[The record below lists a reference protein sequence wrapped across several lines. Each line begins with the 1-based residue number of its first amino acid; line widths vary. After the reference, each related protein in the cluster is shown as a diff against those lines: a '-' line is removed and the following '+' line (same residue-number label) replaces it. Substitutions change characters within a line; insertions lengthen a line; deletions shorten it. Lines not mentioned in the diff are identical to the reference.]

1 MKIKKLIV
9 KGFMRFK
16 EQQEILFPEN
26 QVTLIFGENGAGKT
40 SLLDAICV
48 SLYGRTFRTSFDS
61 EAGFLSL
68 SDLINHDS
76 TKATIHLEFENH
88 GHNFVVKREITREDS
103 DGDLLEDGE
112 LKAESKDVFDYV
124 GSKAIGLDWEGFSK
138 STVILQGEMSA
149 LTDALPGTRKVA
161 FVKLFGL
168 DKYSYYEQV
177 VRGQIEEQTMEIKE
191 MEAANEILTTEI
203 AKIPQ
208 VESSIKRL
216 KKIVSDLEQ
225 RKASS
230 GRKVQQLAQ
239 LRKNLEKDYRTYIT
253 LNERIDSINKQ
264 KSSAEKILQ
273 QKKDELKEINTLK
286 NEFPSIK
293 KSYNEF
299 LSLNK
304 SLKSMKELK
313 TRYDKL
319 DGKLNWL
326 ANSLKEKKS
335 KLTELLKDIQISKA
349 ILNKLKKQVPSAKEI
364 SRIREE
370 MSKLE
375 GRKVRLEDSR
385 YKLDAQL
392 NVAINT
398 ANELKAQMGKIR
410 RKHVCPVCSQRIR
423 NAKEVLKHYANEI
436 KVLER
441 DASKK
446 QEQINSTLA
455 ELSRVERKLA
465 IVEAS
470 RNKLESVYSK
480 QSELFNEIKRL
491 DVFSSRR
498 DKTKHEIEQLT
509 KETEKCRKQ
518 IKSLRFNI
526 KEYNAI
532 EKRFTMLRQAKTVE
546 RFSSASVQLKRLP
559 KINGEIGNAGKNL
572 AKLEK
577 QRRQLLSRI
586 KKLKDIENRF
596 AAVKEEL
603 QAAQSVYNQNVVALT
618 KEQTNYKTLEKQL
631 AELKNRERKLRQNED
646 EIERLQ
652 EDVSSFEELMQIFK
666 NIPENILRRLI
677 PHIEKEGTAIISE
690 LSEGMITALNIDK
703 ETLNIGATMGGE
715 ERPIQYFS
723 GGQQTRIN
731 MALRIAISRI
741 LSKLP
746 HTEEHVFA
754 TMQTL
759 FIDEGDFGNLD
770 EVGVRETMGVIQN
783 LTREFNRIVL
793 ISHLDSVRENFRGYT
808 VEVLKSG
815 SSQSMI
821 NAPLQE
827 TVSVQREAV

>member
-16 EQQEILFPEN
+16 EQQEIIFPEN
-26 QVTLIFGENGAGKT
+26 QVILIFGENGAGKT

-68 SDLINHDS
+68 SDLVNHDS

-124 GSKAIGLDWEGFSK
+124 GSKAIGFDWEGFSR
-138 STVILQGEMSA
+138 STVILQGEMSS
-149 LTDALPGTRKVA
+149 LSDALPGTRKAA

-168 DKYSYYEQV
+168 DKYCSYEQV
-177 VRGQIEEQTMEIKE
+177 VRGQIEGQTMEIKE
-191 MEAANEILTTEI
+191 MEAANEVLTNEI

-216 KKIVSDLEQ
+216 KKIVSNLEQ

-239 LRKNLEKDYRTYIT
+239 LKKNLEKDYHTYII
-253 LNERIDSINKQ
+253 LNGRIDSLNKQ
-264 KSSAEKILQ
+264 KNSAEKILE
-273 QKKDELKEINTLK
+273 QKRDELRELNTLR
-286 NEFPSIK
+286 NESPSIK
-293 KSYNEF
+293 KSYKEF
-299 LSLNK
+299 LSLNR

-313 TRYDKL
+313 TRYDKW
-319 DGKLNWL
+319 DGKLNSL
-326 ANSLKEKKS
+326 TNSFKEKKS
-335 KLTELLKDIQISKA
+335 KLTDLLKDIKISKA

-370 MSKLE
+370 ISQLERRKLQ
-375 GRKVRLEDSR
+375 LEDSR
-385 YKLDAQL
+385 YKLDALL
-392 NVAINT
+392 NVAIHT
-398 ANELKAQMGKIR
+398 ANELKAEMGKIR
-410 RKHVCPVCSQRIR
+410 RKQVCPVCAQKIP
-423 NAKEVLKHYANEI
+423 NAKLVLKHYANEI

-441 DASKK
+441 DADQRQK
-446 QEQINSTLA
+446 QIDSTLA
-455 ELSRVERKLA
+455 ELSRVERRLA
-465 IVEAS
+465 IAEAS
-470 RNKLESVYSK
+470 RNKLESLYSK
-480 QSELFNEIKRL
+480 QSELFKEIKRH

-498 DKTKHEIEQLT
+498 DRTKHGIEQVTKEIE
-509 KETEKCRKQ
+509 KYRKQ
-518 IKSLRFNI
+518 IKLLRFNI

-532 EKRFTMLRQAKTVE
+532 EKRITMLRQAKIVE
-546 RFSSASVQLKRLP
+546 RFASTNTQLKRLP
-559 KINGEIGNAGKNL
+559 KIKGEIGNTSKNL
-572 AKLEK
+572 TKLER
-577 QRRQLLSRI
+577 QRRQLLLQI

-596 AAVKEEL
+596 AAVRAEL
-603 QAAQSVYNQNVVALT
+603 QTTQSAYNQNIVVLT

-631 AELKNRERKLRQNED
+631 AELKRKERKLRQNED
-646 EIERLQ
+646 EIEMLQ
-652 EDVSSFEELMQIFK
+652 EDVSSFEELGRIFT

-690 LSEGMITALNIDK
+690 LSEGIITSLNIDK
-703 ETLNIGATMGGE
+703 ETLNIGATTGGM

-754 TMQTL
+754 SMQTL

-808 VEVLKSG
+808 VEVVKSG
-815 SSQSMI
+815 SSQSTI
-821 NAPLQE
+821 NAPRQE
-827 TVSVQREAV
+827 TVSTQREAL